1 MLHQLW
7 YGHPLGVVVGNGLLG
22 YGEPAVPFRSM
33 LGIEMSFWLQRACFL
48 IPSFP
53 VRFESTVAAP
63 LLIVSGM
70 ATMVACLRSQR
81 LRDPRLLWGGFLVAT
96 AGYVLIAL
104 SARQLLVTGILAT
117 FPLLPL
123 SLAQRGRAPGAGA
136 DSRAYPIVAW
146 TVSLFVA
153 LMVFVWPA
161 CGGLQWGARYLLPA
175 YPLLVY
181 LAVAGYSSQ
190 QRIPSGI
197 SSALRFV
204 GIGLV
209 VVALGLQVLSV
220 RLALV
225 GADRRAAMRDSI
237 ATVPAEVILTSD
249 EYLAAMMA
257 SLRDKAFLFVA
268 DDQEVI
274 QVLPDLVQENVRR
287 VALMPSRWAPLTMP
301 DELPGVRVRRVTR
314 YVYELSPR

>member
-1 MLHQLW
+1 
-7 YGHPLGVVVGNGLLG
+7 
-22 YGEPAVPFRSM
+22 
-33 LGIEMSFWLQRACFL
+33 
-48 IPSFP
+48 
-53 VRFESTVAAP
+53 
-63 LLIVSGM
+63 
-70 ATMVACLRSQR
+70 MVL
-81 LRDPRLLWGGFLVAT
+81 
-96 AGYVLIAL
+96 
-104 SARQLLVTGILAT
+104 
-117 FPLLPL
+117 
-123 SLAQRGRAPGAGA
+123 
-136 DSRAYPIVAW
+136 
-146 TVSLFVA
+146 
-153 LMVFVWPA
+153 VWPA

-190 QRIPSGI
+190 ERIPSSI

-209 VVALGLQVLSV
+209 AVALGLQLLSV

-225 GADRRAAMRDSI
+225 GAHRGAAMRDSI

-249 EYLAAMMA
+249 EYLAAMMTA
-257 SLRDKAFLFVA
+257 LHDKAFLFVV
-268 DDQEVI
+268 DDQEVL

-301 DELPGVRVRRVTR
+301 DELPGVRVQRVTR